1 MANAPSAPVGVIDI
15 GSNSI
20 KLLIAMRAIDGGL
33 AVIETRTIDAR
44 ISAGISRDAPRL
56 SEAGMEAALA
66 AVRLLAADAA
76 AHGASDL
83 RLVATS
89 AVRDA
94 SNGGDFRERVRAA
107 TGAAPRIL
115 TGDEEAALIGRGL
128 LCDPAL
134 RDLRDFTVC
143 DLGGGSL
150 ECIGFAGRAIR
161 GKISLPLGCVRLTE
175 RFVSDPAAPVPAEA
189 LAAVA
194 AHTREALI
202 ASAFDFT
209 ATPGAILI
217 GTGGTISTARA
228 ILGRRA
234 GLKFNAS
241 DPVMSLTGLRA
252 LLAEVAALPLAARRE
267 IPGLAAARADVFPAA
282 LATVV
287 ALLEH
292 AGSETVRHSLCNL
305 RYGIAAEALGLH

>member
-1 MANAPSAPVGVIDI
+1 GVIDI

-94 SNGGDFRERVRAA
+94 SNGGDFRERVRVA

-175 RFVSDPAAPVPAEA
+175 RFMSDPAGTGAAEA

-194 AHTREALI
+194 AHTRGLI

-241 DPVMSLTGLRA
+241 DPVMSLTGVRA

-305 RYGIAAEALGLH
+305 RYGIAAEALGIH

>member
-194 AHTREALI
+194 AHPREALI

-209 ATPGAILI
+209 ATPGAI
-217 GTGGTISTARA
+217 
-228 ILGRRA
+228 
-234 GLKFNAS
+234 
-241 DPVMSLTGLRA
+241 
-252 LLAEVAALPLAARRE
+252 
-267 IPGLAAARADVFPAA
+267 
-282 LATVV
+282 
-287 ALLEH
+287 
-292 AGSETVRHSLCNL
+292 
-305 RYGIAAEALGLH
+305 

>member
-1 MANAPSAPVGVIDI
+1 MATATPAVVAVIDI

-20 KLLIAMRAIDGGL
+20 KLLVANRGADGGL
-33 AVIETRTIDAR
+33 AVLHTRTFDAR
-44 ISAGISRDAPRL
+44 IGAGISRDRPSL
-56 SEAGMEAALA
+56 SETGMASALS
-66 AVRLLAADAA
+66 AVRLLASEAA
-76 AHGASDL
+76 AQGAAEL
-83 RLVATS
+83 IIVATS

-94 SNGGDFRERVRAA
+94 SNGTDFRERVRAA
-107 TGAAPRIL
+107 VAVAPRIL

-134 RDLRDFTVC
+134 RDLRNFTVC

-161 GKISLPLGCVRLTE
+161 GKVSLPLGCVRLTE
-175 RFVSDPAAPVPAEA
+175 RFVPDPTAPVPPAE
-189 LAAVA
+189 LAAIA
-194 AHTREALI
+194 AHTREGLV
-202 ASAFDFT
+202 ASDFDFT
-209 ATPGAILI
+209 ANRGAFLV

-234 GLKFNAS
+234 GRKFDAS
-241 DPVMSLTGLRA
+241 NPLVTLDGLRG
-252 LLAEVAALPLAARRE
+252 LMSDVAALRLAERQA

-292 AGSETVRHSLCNL
+292 AGADAVHHSLCNL
-305 RYGIAAEALGLH
+305 RYGIAAEALGLG

>member
-1 MANAPSAPVGVIDI
+1 MATASPAAVAVIDI

-20 KLLIAMRAIDGGL
+20 KLLLATRSPAGEL
-33 AVIETRTIDAR
+33 AVVHTRSIDAR
-44 ISAGISRDAPRL
+44 ISAGISRDRPSL
-56 SEAGMEAALA
+56 SEQGMASALS
-66 AVRLLAADAA
+66 AVQLLASDATA
-76 AHGASDL
+76 QGATDL
-83 RLVATS
+83 RIVATS

-94 SNGGDFRERVRAA
+94 SNGHEFRERVRAVV
-107 TGAAPRIL
+107 GVSPQIL

-134 RDLRDFTVC
+134 RGLRNFTVC

-150 ECIGFAGRAIR
+150 ECIGFTERAIR
-161 GKISLPLGCVRLTE
+161 GKVSLPLGCVRLTE
-175 RFVSDPAAPVPAEA
+175 RFVTDPTAPVPSTA

-194 AHTREALI
+194 AHTREGLVG
-202 ASAFDFT
+202 SGFDFNET
-209 ATPGAILI
+209 RGIFLV

-234 GLKFNAS
+234 GRKFDAS
-241 DPVMSLTGLRA
+241 NPLVTLTALRA
-252 LLAEVAALPLAARRE
+252 LLGDVAALHLADRQA
-267 IPGLAAARADVFPAA
+267 IPGLAATRADVFPAA

-292 AGSETVRHSLCNL
+292 ADADAVHHSVCNL
-305 RYGIAAEALGLH
+305 RYGLAAEALGIR

>member
-1 MANAPSAPVGVIDI
+1 MATAPSAPVAVIDI

-20 KLLIAMRAIDGGL
+20 KLLVATRGDEGGL
-33 AVIETRTIDAR
+33 LVVHTQSIDAR
-44 ISAGISRDAPRL
+44 ISAGISRDRPVL
-56 SEAGMEAALA
+56 SEAGMAAALA

-76 AHGASDL
+76 AHGAASL

-94 SNGGDFRERVRAA
+94 ANGGDFRERVHEA
-107 TGAAPRIL
+107 TGVAPRIL

-134 RDLRDFTVC
+134 RDRSDFTVC

-150 ECIGFAGRAIR
+150 ECIGFADRAIR
-161 GKISLPLGCVRLTE
+161 GKVSLPLGCVRLTE
-175 RFVSDPAAPVPAEA
+175 RFVPDPAAPVPAEA

-194 AHTREALI
+194 AHTREGLI
-202 ASAFDFT
+202 ASAFAFT
-209 ATPGAILI
+209 AKRGSILI

-234 GLKFNAS
+234 GLKFSAS
-241 DPVMSLTGLRA
+241 DPVVSLAGLNA
-252 LLAEVAALPLAARRE
+252 LLAEVAALPLAARRA

-292 AGSETVRHSLCNL
+292 AGSEKVHHSLCNL

>member
-1 MANAPSAPVGVIDI
+1 MATTPTSPVAVVDI

-20 KLLIAMRAIDGGL
+20 KSLVATRGDDGGL
-33 AVIETRTIDAR
+33 AVLQSRTIDAR
-44 ISAGISRDAPRL
+44 IGAGISRENPVL
-56 SEAGMEAALA
+56 SEPGMAAALT
-66 AVRLLAADAA
+66 AVRVLASDAA
-76 AHGASDL
+76 ACGAASL

-107 TGAAPRIL
+107 TGVAPRIL

-134 RDLRDFTVC
+134 RDLRNFTVC

-150 ECIGFAGRAIR
+150 ECIGFADRAIR

-175 RFVSDPAAPVPAEA
+175 RFVTDPAAPVPSEE
-189 LAAVA
+189 LAAIA
-194 AHTREALI
+194 AHTS
-202 ASAFDFT
+202 ASLASSGFDFT
-209 ATPGAILI
+209 ATRGTVLV

-234 GLKFNAS
+234 GFKFETS
-241 DPVMSLTGLRA
+241 DPVLPLHRLGP
-252 LLAEVAALPLAARRE
+252 LLDEVAALPLAARRA
-267 IPGLAAARADVFPAA
+267 IPGLPPARADVFPAA
-282 LATVV
+282 LATVM
-287 ALLEH
+287 ALLGH
-292 AGSETVRHSLCNL
+292 AGSGAVRHSLCNL
-305 RYGIAAEALGLH
+305 RYGIAAEALGLR